1 MKDFQA
7 VIKNLNHRRNTMKS
21 IATLALALA
30 GLSLSG
36 QNTQAALATPA
47 AIFTK
52 TIKQGKTQYLG
63 TPFVRPEVSVG
74 EIVSV
79 SGNEITV
86 KPTGGDV
93 TYTAAE
99 YSGYTG
105 ASTANEPYIIE
116 ILDGDNIGYIGFITS
131 SGATSG
137 TPANA
142 VITVD
147 VAPGTVLAGSR
158 FAIRPDWTVETLFG
172 PSASSVVRGTTRKTQ
187 GQSAADQIQL
197 VGSNGR
203 VTSVVYRK
211 WTSSVNATG
220 QTGSAF
226 VWTSG
231 SVVGDAR
238 KLRLPYS
245 AGIIFKA
252 LAGTDYELPLAGQLR
267 QARLRKEIL
276 GFPRFN
282 FVANTSAKDLKLSET
297 GIQIGRGGDVN
308 SADNLGILNVST
320 GLTAQY
326 YLDTT
331 GNWRNADDLLAN
343 DVTIAKG
350 TAVVIKRANGS
361 TSALTGASAV
371 KINPALVY

>member
-1 MKDFQA
+1 M
-7 VIKNLNHRRNTMKS
+7 IS
-21 IATLALALA
+21 IATLALGLA

-52 TIKQGKTQYLG
+52 TIIANKTQYLG

-79 SGNEITV
+79 SGNQITV

-116 ILDGDNIGYIGFITS
+116 ILDGDNIGYIGFINA

-137 TPANA
+137 GNA
-142 VITVD
+142 VLTVD

-158 FAIRPDWTVETLFG
+158 YAIRPDWTVETLFG
-172 PSASSVVRGTTRKTQ
+172 PSASSVVRGTTRRSQ

-203 VTSVVYRK
+203 VTATVYRK
-211 WTSSVNATG
+211 WTSAVNATS
-220 QTGSAF
+220 QTGSSF
-226 VWTSG
+226 VWTSA
-231 SVVGDAR
+231 SVTGDAR

-245 AGIIFKA
+245 SGIIFKA
-252 LAGTDYELPLAGQLR
+252 LAGSDYDLTLAGQLR
-267 QARLRKEIL
+267 QARLRREIL

-282 FVANTSAKDLKLSET
+282 FVANTSAKDLPLSET
-297 GIQIGRGGDVN
+297 GIQIGRGSDVS

-326 YLDTT
+326 YLDTA
-331 GNWRNADDLLAN
+331 GDWRDADDELAN
-343 DVTIAKG
+343 AVTIAKG

>member
-1 MKDFQA
+1 
-7 VIKNLNHRRNTMKS
+7 MKS

-52 TIKQGKTQYLG
+52 TIIAGKTQYLG

-79 SGNEITV
+79 SGNQITV
-86 KPTGGDV
+86 KPTSGDV
-93 TYTAAE
+93 AYTAAE

-116 ILDGDNIGYIGFITS
+116 ILDGDNIGYIGFITN

-147 VAPGTVLAGSR
+147 VAPGAVLAGSR
-158 FAIRPDWTVETLFG
+158 YAIRPDWTVETLFG
-172 PSASSVVRGTTRKTQ
+172 QATSSVVRGTTRRTQ

-203 VTSVVYRK
+203 VTATVYRK
-211 WTSSVNATG
+211 WTSGVDATS
-220 QTGSAF
+220 QTGASF
-226 VWTSG
+226 QWTS
-231 SVVGDAR
+231 SAVAGDAR

-252 LAGTDYELPLAGQLR
+252 LAGSNYDLTFAGQLR

-276 GFPRFN
+276 GYPRFN
-282 FVANTSAKDLKLSET
+282 FVANTSAKDLPLSET
-297 GIQIGRGGDVN
+297 GIQIGRGSDVN

-326 YLDTT
+326 YLDAA
-331 GNWRNADDLLAN
+331 GDWRDADDELAN
-343 DVTIAKG
+343 AVTIAKG

>member
-1 MKDFQA
+1 
-7 VIKNLNHRRNTMKS
+7 MKS
-21 IATLALALA
+21 CVTLALVA
-30 GLSLSG
+30 GLSLASH
-36 QNTQAALATPA
+36 NLQAGFATPA
-47 AIFTK
+47 GIFNK
-52 TIKQGKTQYLG
+52 TIIAGKTQYLG

-79 SGNEITV
+79 SGSQITV
-86 KPTGGDV
+86 KPTSGDV

-116 ILDGDNIGYIGFITS
+116 ILDGDNIGYIGFITN

-137 TPANA
+137 GNA

-147 VAPGTVLAGSR
+147 VAPGTVLTGSR
-158 FAIRPDWTVETLFG
+158 YAIRPDWTVETLFG

-252 LAGTDYELPLAGQLR
+252 IAGSDYNLTLAGDLR

-276 GFPRFN
+276 GYPRFN
-282 FVANTSAKDLKLSET
+282 FVANTSAKDVPLSET
-297 GIQIGRGGDVN
+297 GIQIGRGSEVS

-326 YLDTT
+326 YLDTA
-331 GNWRNADDLLAN
+331 GDWRDAEDNLAN

-361 TSALTGASAV
+361 TSALTGANAV
-371 KINPALVY
+371 KINPAIVY

>member
-7 VIKNLNHRRNTMKS
+7 VINNLNHRRNTMKS

-52 TIKQGKTQYLG
+52 TIIAGKTQYLG

-79 SGNEITV
+79 SGSQITV
-86 KPTGGDV
+86 KPTSGDV

-116 ILDGDNIGYIGFITS
+116 ILDGENIGYIGFITN

-137 TPANA
+137 GNA

-147 VAPGTVLAGSR
+147 VAPGTVLAGTR
-158 FAIRPDWTVETLFG
+158 YAIRPDWTVETLFG
-172 PSASSVVRGTTRKTQ
+172 PSASSVVRGTTRRTQ

-197 VGSNGR
+197 VGGNGR
-203 VTSVVYRK
+203 VAATVYRK
-211 WTSSVNATG
+211 WTSAVNATS
-220 QTGSAF
+220 QTGSPF
-226 VWTSG
+226 VWTST

-252 LAGTDYELPLAGQLR
+252 IAGSDYNLTLAGDLR

-276 GFPRFN
+276 GYPRFN
-282 FVANTSAKDLKLSET
+282 FVANTSAKDVPLSET
-297 GIQIGRGGDVN
+297 GIQIGRGSDVN

-326 YLDTT
+326 YLDAA
-331 GNWRNADDLLAN
+331 GDWRDADDELAN
-343 DVTIAKG
+343 AVTIAKG

>member
-7 VIKNLNHRRNTMKS
+7 VINNLNHRRNIMKS
-21 IATLALALA
+21 CVTLALVA
-30 GLSLSG
+30 GLSLASH
-36 QNTQAALATPA
+36 NLQAGFATPA
-47 AIFTK
+47 GIFNK
-52 TIKQGKTQYLG
+52 TIIAGKTQYLG

-79 SGNEITV
+79 NGNQITV

-105 ASTANEPYIIE
+105 AAAANEPFIFE
-116 ILDGDNIGYIGFITS
+116 ILDGENIGYIGFITN

-137 TPANA
+137 GNA

-147 VAPGTVLAGSR
+147 VAPGTVGTGIR
-158 FAIRPDWTVETLFG
+158 YAIRPDWTVETLFG
-172 PSASSVVRGTTRKTQ
+172 PASSSAVRGTTRKTQ

-203 VTSVVYRK
+203 VAATVYRK
-211 WTSSVNATG
+211 WTSSVEATS
-220 QTGSAF
+220 QTGASF
-226 VWTSG
+226 QWTSTAI
-231 SVVGDAR
+231 SGDAR

-245 AGIIFKA
+245 SGIIFKA
-252 LAGTDYELPLAGQLR
+252 LAGSDYSLTFSGDVR

-282 FVANTSAKDLKLSET
+282 FVANTSAKDLALSQT
-297 GIQIGRGGDVN
+297 GIQIGRGSDVD

-331 GNWRNADDLLAN
+331 GNWRDEGDNLAN
-343 DVTIAKG
+343 AVTIAKG

-371 KINPALVY
+371 KINPAIVY

>member
-1 MKDFQA
+1 
-7 VIKNLNHRRNTMKS
+7 
-21 IATLALALA
+21 
-30 GLSLSG
+30 
-36 QNTQAALATPA
+36 LATPA

-52 TIKQGKTQYLG
+52 TIIAGKTQYLG

-74 EIVSV
+74 TIVSV
-79 SGNEITV
+79 SGNQITV
-86 KPTGGDV
+86 KPTSGDV
-93 TYTAAE
+93 TYAAAE

-105 ASTANEPYIIE
+105 TSTANEPYIIE
-116 ILDGDNIGYIGFITS
+116 ILDGDNIGYIGFIAN

-137 TPANA
+137 GEA

-158 FAIRPDWTVETLFG
+158 YAIRPDWTVETLFG
-172 PSASSVVRGTTRKTQ
+172 PSTSSVVRGTLRKAQ

-203 VTSVVYRK
+203 LAATVYRK
-211 WTSSVNATG
+211 WTSSANATG
-220 QTGSAF
+220 QTGNSF
-226 VWTSG
+226 VWTST

-252 LAGTDYELPLAGQLR
+252 LAGSDYNLTLAGQLR

-282 FVANTSAKDLKLSET
+282 FVANTSAKDLPLSET
-297 GIQIGRGGDVN
+297 GIQIGRGSDVT

-326 YLDTT
+326 YLDTN
-331 GNWRNADDLLAN
+331 GDWRDADDALAN
-343 DVTIAKG
+343 TVTIAKG

-371 KINPALVY
+371 KISPALVY

>member
-1 MKDFQA
+1 
-7 VIKNLNHRRNTMKS
+7 MKS

-52 TIKQGKTQYLG
+52 TIIADRTQYLG

-79 SGNEITV
+79 SGNRITV
-86 KPTGGDV
+86 KPTSGDV
-93 TYTAAE
+93 TYVAAE

-105 ASTANEPYIIE
+105 RIGNNEPYIIE
-116 ILDGDNIGYIGFITS
+116 ILDGDNIGYIGFIS
-131 SGATSG
+131 ASGATSG
-137 TPANA
+137 TPATA

-158 FAIRPDWTVETLFG
+158 YAIRPDWTLETLFG
-172 PSASSVVRGTTRKTQ
+172 PAATSVVVGTTAKDL
-187 GQSAADQIQL
+187 GQDFADRIQL

-203 VTSVVYRK
+203 VTATAYRK
-211 WTSSVNATG
+211 WTSAVPTAS
-220 QTGSAF
+220 QTGAAF
-226 VWTSG
+226 QWASPAVI
-231 SVVGDAR
+231 GDAR

-245 AGIIFKA
+245 SGIIFKA
-252 LAGTDYELPLAGQLR
+252 VAGSNYELPFAGQLR

-282 FVANTSAKDLKLSET
+282 FVANTSPKDLKLSET
-297 GIQIGRGGDVN
+297 GIQIGRGNTVTTADTLTILDVESN
-308 SADNLGILNVST
+308 YPA
-320 GLTAQY
+320 AY
-326 YLDTT
+326 YLHTD
-331 GNWRNADDLLAN
+331 GNWRDEEGLPAN

-350 TAVVIKRANGS
+350 TAVVIKRKSGS
-361 TSALTGASAV
+361 TSALTGADAV
-371 KINPALVY
+371 KINPVLVY

>member
-1 MKDFQA
+1 
-7 VIKNLNHRRNTMKS
+7 MKS

-52 TIKQGKTQYLG
+52 TIIQGKTQYLG

-79 SGNEITV
+79 SGNQITV
-86 KPTGGDV
+86 KPTSGDV
-93 TYTAAE
+93 TYTDAE

-137 TPANA
+137 GNA

-172 PSASSVVRGTTRKTQ
+172 PSASSVVRGTTRRTQ

-211 WTSSVNATG
+211 WTSAANATS
-220 QTGSAF
+220 QTGNGF
-226 VWTSG
+226 VWTSA

-252 LAGTDYELPLAGQLR
+252 VAGSDYDLTLAGQLR

-297 GIQIGRGGDVN
+297 GIQIGRGEDVN

-326 YLDTT
+326 YLDTA
-331 GNWRNADDLLAN
+331 GNWRDADDALAN

-361 TSALTGASAV
+361 TSALTGADAV

>member
-7 VIKNLNHRRNTMKS
+7 VINNLNHRRNIMKS
-21 IATLALALA
+21 CVTLALVA
-30 GLSLSG
+30 GLSLASH
-36 QNTQAALATPA
+36 NLQAGFATPA
-47 AIFTK
+47 GIFNK
-52 TIKQGKTQYLG
+52 TIIAGKTQYLG

-79 SGNEITV
+79 SGNQITV

-105 ASTANEPYIIE
+105 AAAGNEPFIFE
-116 ILDGDNIGYIGFITS
+116 ILDGENIGYIGFITN

-137 TPANA
+137 GNA

-147 VAPGTVLAGSR
+147 VAPGTVGTGIR
-158 FAIRPDWTVETLFG
+158 YAIRPDWTVETLFG
-172 PSASSVVRGTTRKTQ
+172 PASSSVVRGTIRKTQ

-203 VTSVVYRK
+203 VTATVYRK
-211 WTSSVNATG
+211 WTSGVDATS
-220 QTGSAF
+220 QTGASF
-226 VWTSG
+226 QWTS
-231 SVVGDAR
+231 SAVAGDAR

-252 LAGTDYELPLAGQLR
+252 LAGSDYSLTFSGDVR

-282 FVANTSAKDLKLSET
+282 FVANTSAKDVPLSET
-297 GIQIGRGGDVN
+297 GIQIGRGDDVT

-326 YLDTT
+326 YLDTA
-331 GNWRNADDLLAN
+331 GNWRDAEDNLAN

-350 TAVVIKRANGS
+350 TAAVIRRANGS
-361 TSALTGASAV
+361 TSGLTGANAV
-371 KINPALVY
+371 KINPAIVY

>member
-1 MKDFQA
+1 
-7 VIKNLNHRRNTMKS
+7 MKS

-52 TIKQGKTQYLG
+52 TIIAGKTQYLG

-79 SGNEITV
+79 SGNQITV
-86 KPTGGDV
+86 RPISGDV

-116 ILDGDNIGYIGFITS
+116 ILDGDNIGYIGFITN
-131 SGATSG
+131 SGSTSG
-137 TPANA
+137 SPANA

-158 FAIRPDWTVETLFG
+158 YAIRPDWTVETLFG
-172 PSASSVVRGTTRKTQ
+172 PSASSVVRGTTRRTQ

-203 VTSVVYRK
+203 VISTVYRK
-211 WTSSVNATG
+211 WTSAVNATS
-220 QTGSAF
+220 QTGSSF
-226 VWTSG
+226 VWTSA

-252 LAGTDYELPLAGQLR
+252 IAGSDYNLTLAGQLR

-297 GIQIGRGGDVN
+297 GIRIGQGDDVN

-331 GNWRNADDLLAN
+331 GNWRDADDALAN

-361 TSALTGASAV
+361 TSALTGADAV

>member
-7 VIKNLNHRRNTMKS
+7 IINNLNHRRNTMKS

-30 GLSLSG
+30 GLSLTG
-36 QNTQAALATPA
+36 QDTQAGFATPA
-47 AIFTK
+47 GIFNK
-52 TIKQGKTQYLG
+52 TITAGKTQYLG

-79 SGNEITV
+79 NGNQITV

-105 ASTANEPYIIE
+105 ASTANEPFIFE
-116 ILDGDNIGYIGFITS
+116 ILDGENIGYIGFITN

-137 TPANA
+137 GNA

-147 VAPGTVLAGSR
+147 VAPGAVGTGVR
-158 FAIRPDWTVETLFG
+158 YAIRPDWTVETLFG
-172 PSASSVVRGTTRKTQ
+172 PASTSVVRGTTRRS
-187 GQSAADQIQL
+187 QSQSSADQIQL

-203 VTSVVYRK
+203 VTSIVYRK
-211 WTSSVNATG
+211 WTSAANATG
-220 QTGSAF
+220 QTGAGF
-226 VWTSG
+226 QWTSTAT
-231 SVVGDAR
+231 SGDAR
-238 KLRLPYS
+238 KVRLPYS

-252 LAGTDYELPLAGQLR
+252 LAGSDYDLTFSGDVR
-267 QARLRKEIL
+267 QSRLRKEIL
-276 GFPRFN
+276 GFPRLN
-282 FVANTSAKDLKLSET
+282 FVANTSAKDVPLSET
-297 GIQIGRGGDVN
+297 GIEIGRGTDVD
-308 SADNLGILNVST
+308 SADNLQILNVVS
-320 GLTAQY
+320 GLPALY
-326 YLDTT
+326 YLGND
-331 GNWRNADDLLAN
+331 GNWYDADDNLAN

-361 TSALTGASAV
+361 TSALTGANAV
-371 KINPALVY
+371 KIAPAIVY

>member
-1 MKDFQA
+1 
-7 VIKNLNHRRNTMKS
+7 MKS

-52 TIKQGKTQYLG
+52 TIKAGKTQYLG

-79 SGNEITV
+79 SGNQITV
-86 KPTGGDV
+86 KPTSGDV

-99 YSGYTG
+99 YSGNTG

-116 ILDGDNIGYIGFITS
+116 ILDGDNIGYIGFITN

-137 TPANA
+137 GNA

-238 KLRLPYS
+238 KLRVPYS

-252 LAGTDYELPLAGQLR
+252 LAGSDYELPLAGQLR

-282 FVANTSAKDLKLSET
+282 FVANTSAKDLPLSET
-297 GIQIGRGGDVN
+297 GIQIGRGSDVT

-320 GLTAQY
+320 GLTVQY
-326 YLDTT
+326 YLHTD
-331 GNWRNADDLLAN
+331 GNWRDAEDNLAN
-343 DVTIAKG
+343 AVTIAKG
-350 TAVVIKRANGS
+350 TAIVIKRANGS
-361 TSALTGASAV
+361 TSALTGVNAV

>member
-7 VIKNLNHRRNTMKS
+7 VINNLNHRRNTMKS

-52 TIKQGKTQYLG
+52 TIIAGKTQYLG

-79 SGNEITV
+79 SGNQITV
-86 KPTGGDV
+86 RPISGDV

-116 ILDGDNIGYIGFITS
+116 ILDGDNIGYIGFITN
-131 SGATSG
+131 SGSTSG
-137 TPANA
+137 SPANA

-158 FAIRPDWTVETLFG
+158 YAIRPDWTVETLFG
-172 PSASSVVRGTTRKTQ
+172 PSASSVVRGTTRRTQ

-203 VTSVVYRK
+203 VISTVYRK
-211 WTSSVNATG
+211 WTSAVNATS
-220 QTGSAF
+220 QTGSSF
-226 VWTSG
+226 VWTSA

-252 LAGTDYELPLAGQLR
+252 IAGSDYNLTLAGQLR

-297 GIQIGRGGDVN
+297 GIRIGQGDDVN

-331 GNWRNADDLLAN
+331 GNWRDADDALAN

-361 TSALTGASAV
+361 TSALTGADAV

>member
-1 MKDFQA
+1 
-7 VIKNLNHRRNTMKS
+7 MKS

-52 TIKQGKTQYLG
+52 TITAGKTQYLG
-63 TPFVRPEVSVG
+63 TPFVRPEVSMG

-79 SGNEITV
+79 SGTQITV
-86 KPTGGDV
+86 KPTSGDV

-116 ILDGDNIGYIGFITS
+116 ILDGDKIGYIGFITN

-137 TPANA
+137 GNA

-147 VAPGTVLAGSR
+147 VAPGTVLTGSR
-158 FAIRPDWTVETLFG
+158 YAIRPDWTVETLFG

-203 VTSVVYRK
+203 VISVVYRK
-211 WTSSVNATG
+211 WTSAVNATS
-220 QTGSAF
+220 QIGSAF
-226 VWTSG
+226 VWTSP
-231 SVVGDAR
+231 SIVGDAR

-252 LAGTDYELPLAGQLR
+252 LAGSDYDLTLAGQLR

-282 FVANTSAKDLKLSET
+282 FVANTSPKDLKLSET
-297 GIQIGRGGDVN
+297 GIQIGRGSEVS

-326 YLDTT
+326 YLDTD
-331 GNWRNADDLLAN
+331 GNWRDANDALAN

-361 TSALTGASAV
+361 TSALTGADAV

>member
-1 MKDFQA
+1 
-7 VIKNLNHRRNTMKS
+7 MKS

-52 TIKQGKTQYLG
+52 TIKAGKTQYLG

-79 SGNEITV
+79 SGNVITV

-99 YSGYTG
+99 YSGNTG

-116 ILDGDNIGYIGFITS
+116 ILDGDNIGYIGFITN

-137 TPANA
+137 GNA
-142 VITVD
+142 AITVD
-147 VAPGTVLAGSR
+147 VAPGTVLTGSR

-238 KLRLPYS
+238 KLRVPYS

-297 GIQIGRGGDVN
+297 GIQIGRGDDVN

-331 GNWRNADDLLAN
+331 GNWRDADDALAN

-361 TSALTGASAV
+361 TSALTGADAV

>member
-1 MKDFQA
+1 
-7 VIKNLNHRRNTMKS
+7 MKS
-21 IATLALALA
+21 CATLALVA
-30 GLSLSG
+30 GLSLASH
-36 QNTQAALATPA
+36 NLQAGFATPA
-47 AIFTK
+47 GIFNK
-52 TIKQGKTQYLG
+52 TIIAGKTQYLG

-79 SGNEITV
+79 SGNQITV

-105 ASTANEPYIIE
+105 AAAGNEPFIFE
-116 ILDGDNIGYIGFITS
+116 ILDGENIGYIGFITN

-137 TPANA
+137 GNA

-147 VAPGTVLAGSR
+147 VAPGTVGTGIR
-158 FAIRPDWTVETLFG
+158 YAIRPDWTVETLFG
-172 PSASSVVRGTTRKTQ
+172 PASSSAVRGTTRKTQ

-203 VTSVVYRK
+203 VAATVYRK
-211 WTSSVNATG
+211 WTSSVEATS
-220 QTGSAF
+220 QTGASF
-226 VWTSG
+226 QWTSTAI
-231 SVVGDAR
+231 SGDAR

-245 AGIIFKA
+245 SGIIFKA
-252 LAGTDYELPLAGQLR
+252 LAGSDYSLTFSGDVR

-282 FVANTSAKDLKLSET
+282 FVANTSAKDLPLSQT
-297 GIQIGRGGDVN
+297 GIQIGRGSDVD

-331 GNWRNADDLLAN
+331 GNWRDEGDNLAN
-343 DVTIAKG
+343 AVTIAKG

-371 KINPALVY
+371 KINPAIVY

>member
-1 MKDFQA
+1 
-7 VIKNLNHRRNTMKS
+7 MKS

-47 AIFTK
+47 GIFNK
-52 TIKQGKTQYLG
+52 TIIAGKTQYLG

-79 SGNEITV
+79 SGNQITV
-86 KPTGGDV
+86 EPTSGDV

-116 ILDGDNIGYIGFITS
+116 ILDGDNIGYIGFITN

-137 TPANA
+137 GNA

-147 VAPGTVLAGSR
+147 SAPGMVLAGSR
-158 FAIRPDWTVETLFG
+158 YAIRPDWTVETLFG
-172 PSASSVVRGTTRKTQ
+172 PSATSVVRGTVRRTQ

-203 VTSVVYRK
+203 VVSTVYRK
-211 WTSSVNATG
+211 WTSAANATS
-220 QTGSAF
+220 QTGASF
-226 VWTSG
+226 VWTSA

-252 LAGTDYELPLAGQLR
+252 VAGSDYNLTFAGQLR
-267 QARLRKEIL
+267 QARLRKEIF
-276 GFPRFN
+276 GYPRFN
-282 FVANTSAKDLKLSET
+282 FVANTSAKDVPLSET
-297 GIQIGRGGDVN
+297 GIQIGRGNDVN
-308 SADNLGILNVST
+308 GADNLGILNVST
-320 GLTAQY
+320 GVTAQY
-326 YLDTT
+326 YQDAA
-331 GNWRNADDLLAN
+331 GDWRDADDNLAN
-343 DVTIAKG
+343 GVTIAKG
-350 TAVVIKRANGS
+350 TAIVIKRALGN

-371 KINPALVY
+371 KINPALIY

>member
-1 MKDFQA
+1 
-7 VIKNLNHRRNTMKS
+7 MKS

-52 TIKQGKTQYLG
+52 TIIAGKTQYLG

-79 SGNEITV
+79 SGKLITV
-86 KPTGGDV
+86 KPTSGDV

-105 ASTANEPYIIE
+105 ALAANEPYIIE
-116 ILDGDNIGYIGFITS
+116 ILDGDNIGYIGFIS
-131 SGATSG
+131 ASGATSG
-137 TPANA
+137 TPATA

-158 FAIRPDWTVETLFG
+158 YAIRPDWTLESLFG
-172 PSASSVVRGTTRKTQ
+172 PAASSVVRGTTVRSQPQT
-187 GQSAADQIQL
+187 AADQIQL
-197 VGSNGR
+197 IGSNGR
-203 VTSVVYRK
+203 VTYTAYRK
-211 WTSSVNATG
+211 WNSTIVNTTGIGSS
-220 QTGSAF
+220 F
-226 VWTSG
+226 VWTSTG
-231 SVVGDAR
+231 VTGDAR

-245 AGIIFKA
+245 AGIILKA
-252 LAGTDYELPLAGQLR
+252 LAGSNYELPFAGQLR

-276 GFPRFN
+276 GFPRSN

-297 GIQIGRGGDVN
+297 GIQIGRGSELND
-308 SADNLGILNVST
+308 ADTLGILNVST
-320 GLTAQY
+320 GILAQY
-326 YLDTT
+326 YLDTD
-331 GNWRNADDLLAN
+331 GNWRDADDVLAD

-350 TAVVIKRANGS
+350 TAVVIKRRNGS

-371 KINPALVY
+371 KFNPALVYPASSLTGNN

>member
-7 VIKNLNHRRNTMKS
+7 IINNHNHRRNTMKS

-52 TIKQGKTQYLG
+52 TIIANKTQYLG

-79 SGNEITV
+79 SGTQITV

-116 ILDGDNIGYIGFITS
+116 ILDGDNIGYIGFITN

-137 TPANA
+137 GNA
-142 VITVD
+142 EITVD

-158 FAIRPDWTVETLFG
+158 YAIRPDWTVETLFG
-172 PSASSVVRGTTRKTQ
+172 PATSSVVRGTTRKSQ

-203 VTSVVYRK
+203 VTATVYRK
-211 WTSSVNATG
+211 WTSAVNATS
-220 QTGSAF
+220 QTGAFF
-226 VWTSG
+226 VWTSA
-231 SVVGDAR
+231 SVTGDAR

-252 LAGTDYELPLAGQLR
+252 LAGSNYDLTLAGQLR

-276 GFPRFN
+276 GYPRFN
-282 FVANTSAKDLKLSET
+282 FVANTSAKDLPLSET
-297 GIQIGRGGDVN
+297 GIQIGRGSDVN

-326 YLDTT
+326 YLDAA
-331 GNWRNADDLLAN
+331 GDWRDADDVLAN
-343 DVTIAKG
+343 AVTIAKG

>member
-1 MKDFQA
+1 
-7 VIKNLNHRRNTMKS
+7 MKS

-47 AIFTK
+47 GIFNK
-52 TIKQGKTQYLG
+52 TIIAGKTQYLG

-79 SGNEITV
+79 SGNQITV
-86 KPTGGDV
+86 KPTSGDV

-116 ILDGDNIGYIGFITS
+116 ILDGDNIGYIGFITN

-137 TPANA
+137 GNA

-147 VAPGTVLAGSR
+147 SAPGAVLAGSR
-158 FAIRPDWTVETLFG
+158 YSIRPDWTVETLFG
-172 PSASSVVRGTTRKTQ
+172 PASSSVVRGTIRKTQ
-187 GQSAADQIQL
+187 GQGAADQIQL

-203 VTSVVYRK
+203 VVATVYRK
-211 WTSSVNATG
+211 WTSSVEATS
-220 QTGSAF
+220 QTGVSF
-226 VWTSG
+226 QWTSSAVAG
-231 SVVGDAR
+231 GDAR

-252 LAGTDYELPLAGQLR
+252 VAGSDYNLTFSGDVR

-282 FVANTSAKDLKLSET
+282 FVANTSAKDMPLSET
-297 GIQIGRGGDVN
+297 GIQIGRGSEVS
-308 SADNLGILNVST
+308 SADNLGILNLST
-320 GLTAQY
+320 GTTMQY
-326 YLDTT
+326 YQDTA
-331 GNWRNADDLLAN
+331 GDWRDAEDNLAN

-361 TSALTGASAV
+361 TSALTGANAV
-371 KINPALVY
+371 KINPAIVY

>member
-1 MKDFQA
+1 MKYFLA
-7 VIKNLNHRRNTMKS
+7 IINNHNHRRNTMKS

-52 TIKQGKTQYLG
+52 TIIANKTQYLG

-79 SGNEITV
+79 SGTQITV

-116 ILDGDNIGYIGFITS
+116 ILDGDNIGYIGFITN

-137 TPANA
+137 GNA

-158 FAIRPDWTVETLFG
+158 YAIRPDWTVETLFG
-172 PSASSVVRGTTRKTQ
+172 PATSSVVRGTTRKSQ

-203 VTSVVYRK
+203 VTATVYRK
-211 WTSSVNATG
+211 WTSAVNATS
-220 QTGSAF
+220 QTGAFF
-226 VWTSG
+226 VWTSA
-231 SVVGDAR
+231 SVTGDAR

-252 LAGTDYELPLAGQLR
+252 LAGSNYDLTFAGQLR

-276 GFPRFN
+276 GYPRFN
-282 FVANTSAKDLKLSET
+282 FVANTSAKDLPLSET
-297 GIQIGRGGDVN
+297 GIQIGRGSDVN

-326 YLDTT
+326 YLDAA
-331 GNWRNADDLLAN
+331 GDWRDADDELAN
-343 DVTIAKG
+343 AVTIAKG

>member
-1 MKDFQA
+1 
-7 VIKNLNHRRNTMKS
+7 MKS

-52 TIKQGKTQYLG
+52 TIIAGKTQYLG

-79 SGNEITV
+79 SGNQITV
-86 KPTGGDV
+86 RPISGDV

-116 ILDGDNIGYIGFITS
+116 ILDGDKIGYIGFITN

-137 TPANA
+137 SPANA

-158 FAIRPDWTVETLFG
+158 YAIRPDWTVETLFG
-172 PSASSVVRGTTRKTQ
+172 PSASSVVRGTTRRTQ

-203 VTSVVYRK
+203 VISTVYRK
-211 WTSSVNATG
+211 WTSAVNATS
-220 QTGSAF
+220 QTGSSF
-226 VWTSG
+226 VWTSA

-252 LAGTDYELPLAGQLR
+252 IAGSDYNLTLAGQLR

-297 GIQIGRGGDVN
+297 GIRIGQGDDVN

-331 GNWRNADDLLAN
+331 GNWRDADDALAN

-361 TSALTGASAV
+361 TSALTGADAV

>member
-7 VIKNLNHRRNTMKS
+7 VINNLNHRRNTMKS

-52 TIKQGKTQYLG
+52 TIIAGKTQYLG

-79 SGNEITV
+79 SGNQITV
-86 KPTGGDV
+86 KPTSGDV
-93 TYTAAE
+93 AYTAAE

-116 ILDGDNIGYIGFITS
+116 ILDGDNIGYIGFITN

-147 VAPGTVLAGSR
+147 VAPGAVLAGSR
-158 FAIRPDWTVETLFG
+158 YAIRPDWTVETLFG
-172 PSASSVVRGTTRKTQ
+172 QATSSVVRGTTRRTQ

-203 VTSVVYRK
+203 VTATVYRK
-211 WTSSVNATG
+211 WTSGVDATS
-220 QTGSAF
+220 QTGASF
-226 VWTSG
+226 QWTS
-231 SVVGDAR
+231 SAVAGDAR

-252 LAGTDYELPLAGQLR
+252 LAGSNYDLTLAGQLR

-282 FVANTSAKDLKLSET
+282 FVANTSAKDLPLSET
-297 GIQIGRGGDVN
+297 GIEIGRGSDVT

-320 GLTAQY
+320 GLTVQY
-326 YLDTT
+326 YLHTD
-331 GNWRNADDLLAN
+331 GNWRDAEDNLAN
-343 DVTIAKG
+343 AVTIAKG
-350 TAVVIKRANGS
+350 TAIVIKRANGS
-361 TSALTGASAV
+361 TSALTGVNAV

>member
-52 TIKQGKTQYLG
+52 TIKAGKTQYLG

-79 SGNEITV
+79 SGNQITV
-86 KPTGGDV
+86 KPTSGDV

-99 YSGYTG
+99 YSGNTG

-116 ILDGDNIGYIGFITS
+116 ILDGDNIGYIGFITN

-137 TPANA
+137 GNA

-238 KLRLPYS
+238 KLRVPYS

-252 LAGTDYELPLAGQLR
+252 LAGSDYELPLAGQLR

-282 FVANTSAKDLKLSET
+282 FVANTSAKDLPLSET
-297 GIQIGRGGDVN
+297 GIQIGRGSDVT

-320 GLTAQY
+320 GLTVQY
-326 YLDTT
+326 YLHTD
-331 GNWRNADDLLAN
+331 GNWRDAEDNLAN
-343 DVTIAKG
+343 AVTIAKG
-350 TAVVIKRANGS
+350 TAIVIKRANGS
-361 TSALTGASAV
+361 TSALTGVNAV

>member
-1 MKDFQA
+1 MK
-7 VIKNLNHRRNTMKS
+7 T
-21 IATLALALA
+21 IASLALALA

-52 TIKQGKTQYLG
+52 TIIAGKTQYLG

-79 SGNEITV
+79 SGSQITV
-86 KPTGGDV
+86 KPTSGDV

-116 ILDGDNIGYIGFITS
+116 ILDGDNIGYIGFITN

-137 TPANA
+137 GNA

-147 VAPGTVLAGSR
+147 VAPGAVLAGSR
-158 FAIRPDWTVETLFG
+158 YAIRPDWTVETLFG
-172 PSASSVVRGTTRKTQ
+172 PSTSSVVRGTIRKSQ
-187 GQSAADQIQL
+187 VQSSADQIQL

-203 VTSVVYRK
+203 VAATVYRK
-211 WTSSVNATG
+211 WTSSVDASS
-220 QTGSAF
+220 QTGASF
-226 VWTSG
+226 VWTS
-231 SVVGDAR
+231 SAVAGDAR

-252 LAGTDYELPLAGQLR
+252 LAGSNYDLTLAGDLR
-267 QARLRKEIL
+267 QSRLRKDIL
-276 GFPRFN
+276 GYPRFN
-282 FVANTSAKDLKLSET
+282 FVANTSPKDVPLSET
-297 GIQIGRGGDVN
+297 GIQIGRGKDVN
-308 SADNLGILNVST
+308 SADTLGILNVST

-326 YLDTT
+326 YLDTA
-331 GNWRNADDLLAN
+331 GDWRDADDQLAN
-343 DVTIAKG
+343 NVTIARG

>member
-1 MKDFQA
+1 
-7 VIKNLNHRRNTMKS
+7 MKS

-52 TIKQGKTQYLG
+52 TIKAGKTQYLG

-79 SGNEITV
+79 NGNQITV

-99 YSGYTG
+99 YSGYING
-105 ASTANEPYIIE
+105 AASQNEPFIFE
-116 ILDGDNIGYIGFITS
+116 ILDGESIGYIGFITN

-172 PSASSVVRGTTRKTQ
+172 PSATSVVRGTTRKTQ

-211 WTSSVNATG
+211 WTSSANATG
-220 QTGSAF
+220 QTGSSF

-238 KLRLPYS
+238 KLRVPYS

-297 GIQIGRGGDVN
+297 GIQIGRGDDITV
-308 SADNLGILNVST
+308 ADNLGILNVST
-320 GLTAQY
+320 GLTDQY
-326 YLDTT
+326 YLSTD
-331 GNWRNADDLLAN
+331 GNWRNERDALAN

-350 TAVVIKRANGS
+350 TAVVIKRANEN
-361 TSALTGASAV
+361 TSALTGANSL

>member
-7 VIKNLNHRRNTMKS
+7 VINNLNHRRNTMKS
-21 IATLALALA
+21 IVTLALALA

-52 TIKQGKTQYLG
+52 TIIAGTTQYLG

-79 SGNEITV
+79 SGNQITV
-86 KPTGGDV
+86 KPTSGDV

-105 ASTANEPYIIE
+105 TSTANEPYIIE
-116 ILDGDNIGYIGFITS
+116 ILDGDNIGYIGFIAN

-137 TPANA
+137 GEA

-158 FAIRPDWTVETLFG
+158 YAIRPDWTVETLFG
-172 PSASSVVRGTTRKTQ
+172 PSTSSVVRGTLRKAQ

-203 VTSVVYRK
+203 LAATVYRK

-220 QTGSAF
+220 QTGNSF
-226 VWTSG
+226 VWTST

-252 LAGTDYELPLAGQLR
+252 LAGSDYNLTLAGQLR

-282 FVANTSAKDLKLSET
+282 FVANTSAKDLPLSET
-297 GIQIGRGGDVN
+297 GIQIGRGSDVT

-326 YLDTT
+326 YLDTN
-331 GNWRNADDLLAN
+331 GDWRDADDALAN
-343 DVTIAKG
+343 TVTIAKG

-371 KINPALVY
+371 KISPALVY

>member
-7 VIKNLNHRRNTMKS
+7 VINNLNHRRNTMKS
-21 IATLALALA
+21 IATLALTLA
-30 GLSLSG
+30 GLSLTG
-36 QNTQAALATPA
+36 QNTQAALATPS

-52 TIKQGKTQYLG
+52 TIIAGKTQYLG

-79 SGNEITV
+79 SGNLITV

-93 TYTAAE
+93 TYTAAK

-116 ILDGDNIGYIGFITS
+116 ILDGDNIGYIGFITN

-137 TPANA
+137 TPATA

-147 VAPGTVLAGSR
+147 VAPGTVIPGAR
-158 FAIRPDWTVETLFG
+158 FAIRPDWTLESLFG
-172 PSASSVVRGTTRKTQ
+172 PATSSVLRGTTRKTL

-203 VTSVVYRK
+203 VAATAYRK
-211 WTSSVNATG
+211 WTSSVDATS
-220 QTGSAF
+220 QTGASF
-226 VWTSG
+226 QWISSG
-231 SVVGDAR
+231 VSGDAR

-245 AGIIFKA
+245 SGIILKA
-252 LAGTDYELPLAGQLR
+252 LAGSDYNLVLAGQLR

-282 FVANTSAKDLKLSET
+282 FVANTSAKDVPLSET
-297 GIQIGRGGDVN
+297 GIQIARGSDVTTG
-308 SADNLGILNVST
+308 DNLGILNVST
-320 GLTAQY
+320 GATAQY
-326 YLDTT
+326 YMDTA
-331 GNWRNADDLLAN
+331 GNWRDADDNLAN
-343 DVTIAKG
+343 AVTIAKG
-350 TAVVIKRANGS
+350 TAVVIRRANGN
-361 TSALTGASAV
+361 TSGLTGASAV
-371 KINPALVY
+371 KINPAIVY

>member
-7 VIKNLNHRRNTMKS
+7 VINNLNHRRNIMKS
-21 IATLALALA
+21 CATLALVA
-30 GLSLSG
+30 GLSLASH
-36 QNTQAALATPA
+36 NLQAGFATPA
-47 AIFTK
+47 GIFNK
-52 TIKQGKTQYLG
+52 TIIAGKTQYLG

-79 SGNEITV
+79 NGNQITV

-99 YSGYTG
+99 YSGYING
-105 ASTANEPYIIE
+105 AVGANEPFIFE
-116 ILDGDNIGYIGFITS
+116 ILDGENIGYIGFITN

-137 TPANA
+137 GNA

-147 VAPGTVLAGSR
+147 VAPGTVGTGIR
-158 FAIRPDWTVETLFG
+158 YAIRPDWTVETLFG
-172 PSASSVVRGTTRKTQ
+172 PASSSVVRGTIRKTQ

-203 VTSVVYRK
+203 VTATVYRK
-211 WTSSVNATG
+211 WTSGVDATS
-220 QTGSAF
+220 QTGASF
-226 VWTSG
+226 QWTS
-231 SVVGDAR
+231 SAVAGDAR

-252 LAGTDYELPLAGQLR
+252 LAGSNYDLTLAGQLR

-282 FVANTSAKDLKLSET
+282 FVANTSAKDLPLSET
-297 GIQIGRGGDVN
+297 GIEIGRGSDVT

-326 YLDTT
+326 YLHTD
-331 GNWRNADDLLAN
+331 GNWRDAEDNLAN
-343 DVTIAKG
+343 AVTIAKG

-361 TSALTGASAV
+361 TSALTGANAV

>member
-1 MKDFQA
+1 
-7 VIKNLNHRRNTMKS
+7 MKS

-36 QNTQAALATPA
+36 ENTQAALATPA

-52 TIKQGKTQYLG
+52 TITAGKTQYLG

-79 SGNEITV
+79 SGNQITV
-86 KPTGGDV
+86 KPTSGDV
-93 TYTAAE
+93 TYNAAE

-116 ILDGDNIGYIGFITS
+116 ILDGDNIGYIGFITN

-137 TPANA
+137 SPANA

-158 FAIRPDWTVETLFG
+158 YAIRPDWTVETLFG
-172 PSASSVVRGTTRKTQ
+172 PSASSVVRGTTRRTQ

-197 VGSNGR
+197 VGGNGR
-203 VTSVVYRK
+203 VAATVYRK
-211 WTSSVNATG
+211 WTSAVNATS
-220 QTGSAF
+220 QTGSSF
-226 VWTSG
+226 VWTSA

-252 LAGTDYELPLAGQLR
+252 LAGSDYDLTLAGQLR

-282 FVANTSAKDLKLSET
+282 FVANTSAKDLPLSET
-297 GIQIGRGGDVN
+297 GIQIGRGGDVD

-326 YLDTT
+326 YLDTA
-331 GNWRNADDLLAN
+331 GNWRDAEDNLAN
-343 DVTIAKG
+343 AVTIAKG

>member
-1 MKDFQA
+1 
-7 VIKNLNHRRNTMKS
+7 MKS
-21 IATLALALA
+21 CVTLALVA
-30 GLSLSG
+30 GLSLASH
-36 QNTQAALATPA
+36 NLQAGFATPA
-47 AIFTK
+47 GIFNK
-52 TIKQGKTQYLG
+52 TIIAGKTQYLG

-79 SGNEITV
+79 SGSQITV
-86 KPTGGDV
+86 KPTSGDV

-116 ILDGDNIGYIGFITS
+116 ILDGDNIGYIGFITN

-137 TPANA
+137 GNA

-147 VAPGTVLAGSR
+147 VAPGTVLTGSR
-158 FAIRPDWTVETLFG
+158 YAIRPDWTVETLFG

-252 LAGTDYELPLAGQLR
+252 IAGSDYNLTLAGDLR

-276 GFPRFN
+276 GYPRFN
-282 FVANTSAKDLKLSET
+282 FVANTSAKDVPLSET
-297 GIQIGRGGDVN
+297 GIQIGRGSDVS

-326 YLDTT
+326 YLDTA
-331 GNWRNADDLLAN
+331 GDWRDAEDNLAN

-361 TSALTGASAV
+361 TSALTGANAV
-371 KINPALVY
+371 KINPAIVY